1 MLNSAKQEI
10 QLDLVL
16 LTPRLASSFTNYTTL
31 CYCSLIHELRNTIH
45 KAVARPQATLRF
57 YLAAVEKN
65 LEKKKTNFRHSCEIK
80 SGSGLG
86 QGYKAAGL
94 SIKQL
99 CEVNNNDLVLT
110 LYI

>member
-16 LTPRLASSFTNYTTL
+16 LTPKLASSFTNYTTL

-65 LEKKKTNFRHSCEIK
+65 WEKKN
-80 SGSGLG
+80 
-86 QGYKAAGL
+86 
-94 SIKQL
+94 KQIFATA
-99 CEVNNNDLVLT
+99 VR
-110 LYI
+110 